1 MSKTKILV
9 VEDENIVAKDIQN
22 TLIRLGYDVPATASS
37 AVIAFDKLDEVK
49 PDLVF
54 LDIRLKGDM
63 DGIQIA
69 ERIKT
74 EYDLPVIFLTSY
86 ADKNT
91 LDRAKLTQPY
101 GYLIKPFNES
111 DLQSTVEMALY
122 NFQQVQ
128 QLRANKNLMANALSH
143 SNDAII
149 ITDNESKI
157 SFLNPKA
164 AELTGFGNDSAKG
177 KEISSLIRFENKEK
191 QFFSQA
197 SFRDLLKGGS
207 LLNLEN
213 ASITLPRDNS
223 SFKGTVTTSPVKD
236 EKNHLIGSAFVIR
249 QNLPGETAAP
259 GKASSEA
266 TVAGAGAES
275 EIIPFDNLVIQS
287 SFFVKKG
294 SMLVKVYLENV
305 LWIQA
310 MDNYVV
316 IQTNDDQFIVHSTM
330 RDIEMKLPPKKFLR
344 VHRSY
349 IIPIDKINVLDENT
363 VMIGDKTIPIGKSF
377 KDAFMDRLN
386 FL

>member
-9 VEDENIVAKDIQN
+9 VEDESIVAKDIQN

-37 AVIAFDKLDEVK
+37 AEIAFDKLDEIK
-49 PDLVF
+49 PNLVF
-54 LDIRLKGDM
+54 LDIRLKGGI

-74 EYDLPVIFLTSY
+74 EYDMPVIFLTSY

-122 NFQQVQ
+122 NFSQMQL
-128 QLRANKNLMANALSH
+128 LRANKNLYANALSH
-143 SNDAII
+143 LDEAIF
-149 ITDNESKI
+149 ITDIEGKLT
-157 SFLNPKA
+157 FLNPKA
-164 AELTGFGNDSAKG
+164 ANISGFGSDSAKG
-177 KEISSLIRFENKEK
+177 KEISTLIRFENKEK
-191 QFFSQA
+191 QFFTIA
-197 SFRDLLKGGS
+197 DFREIMKSGA

-213 ASITLPRDNS
+213 AIITLPRDNS
-223 SFKGTVTTSPVKD
+223 TFNGTVTSSPVKD
-236 EKNHLIGSAFVIR
+236 EKNQLIGSAFVIR
-249 QNLPGETAAP
+249 QNLSSETASLDKTNPTITTPVSAD
-259 GKASSEA
+259 
-266 TVAGAGAES
+266 S
-275 EIIPFDNLVIQS
+275 EIIPFENMVIQS

-294 SMLVKVYLENV
+294 TMLVKVYLENI

-363 VMIGDKTIPIGKSF
+363 VMIGDKTIPIGKSY

>member
-1 MSKTKILV
+1 MNKIKILV

-37 AVIAFDKLDEVK
+37 AVIAFDKLDEIK

-54 LDIRLKGDM
+54 LDIRLKGDI

-128 QLRANKNLMANALSH
+128 QLRTNKNLYANALTQL
-143 SNDAII
+143 DEAII
-149 ITDNESKI
+149 ITDDESRI

-164 AELTGFGNDSAKG
+164 ETITGFGNSSAIG
-177 KEISSLIRFENKEK
+177 KEVSSIIRFDNSEK
-191 QFFSQA
+191 QFFNQSAFNDLMKSGSQ
-197 SFRDLLKGGS
+197 
-207 LLNLEN
+207 LNLEN
-213 ASITLPRDNS
+213 ATVTIPRDNT
-223 SFKGTVTTSPVKD
+223 SFKAVIASAPVKD
-236 EKNHLIGSAFVIR
+236 EKNEMIGCAFIIKSANHVG
-249 QNLPGETAAP
+249 NLNKDADADPA
-259 GKASSEA
+259 
-266 TVAGAGAES
+266 VNS
-275 EIIPFDNLVIQS
+275 EIIPFENLIIQS

-305 LWIQA
+305 SWIQA

-363 VMIGDKTIPIGKSF
+363 VLIGDKTIPIGKSY